1 MKSPIVVSPSLG
13 STFVAASIARPDKTS
28 IDVLP
33 LDYLLAHKE
42 GEEEEK
48 GEGEG
53 GLSPQPGKFEIDFLN
68 GEQVAAFKWLSVPKG
83 SDERGSTAATAAPN
97 VSKRRRDSFPLEK
110 TTPDFIDYL
119 VILLTTG
126 EILVYSTFLKEFTNK
141 ISSDSNFSAMEV
153 MSNTGDHNIVVF
165 DSSVSSVK
173 FFQSNSPQIVSTIP
187 FKEDAN
193 ISCILSLENDD
204 LQLNLILASSSAIY
218 IINLKGEII
227 DKIDISLPESGTVN
241 SKQRL
246 PAFDNSTPILKMA
259 KHKNEDILYLTRKN
273 NAIIQVVDLK
283 SKTSRFLTA
292 STTITDISIL
302 RTNNSYII
310 AATLLGGSVELFSP
324 RSEETSSY
332 ARLEIE
338 GGKDIGKFVGLL
350 DSNNIIDGVYKGV
363 WYDHFNIQITDIEFD
378 DISALDGTIRI
389 SVTDSGDDEL
399 LELSD
404 GESSGNDEYYEADET
419 FTKPKNVDNLQCTD
433 LKEFSQLIRQK
444 LILPDLDNER
454 DDVNKNEYF
463 TELLAQNT
471 TFAKP
476 IIHTLSVDETKI
488 LFNRVAYLVSQFP
501 SSINQDFTIVSN
513 VKQWLK
519 WILILRGSAIIN
531 DDESIGWLKLLR
543 SEFNQEAKVLNNMV
557 KLTGKL
563 TLLKDQLEIR
573 KEMMK
578 AAGSNGEADGEN
590 EADDVNNDSGSDSED
605 DAINVMDGEGG
616 FGEEEADDDD
626 SDNEDDD
633 EDDDEADD
641 NAATE

>member
-1 MKSPIVVSPSLG
+1 
-13 STFVAASIARPDKTS
+13 
-28 IDVLP
+28 
-33 LDYLLAHKE
+33 
-42 GEEEEK
+42 
-48 GEGEG
+48 
-53 GLSPQPGKFEIDFLN
+53 
-68 GEQVAAFKWLSVPKG
+68 
-83 SDERGSTAATAAPN
+83 
-97 VSKRRRDSFPLEK
+97 
-110 TTPDFIDYL
+110 
-119 VILLTTG
+119 
-126 EILVYSTFLKEFTNK
+126 
-141 ISSDSNFSAMEV
+141 
-153 MSNTGDHNIVVF
+153 
-165 DSSVSSVK
+165 
-173 FFQSNSPQIVSTIP
+173 
-187 FKEDAN
+187 
-193 ISCILSLENDD
+193 
-204 LQLNLILASSSAIY
+204 
-218 IINLKGEII
+218 
-227 DKIDISLPESGTVN
+227 
-241 SKQRL
+241 
-246 PAFDNSTPILKMA
+246 MA

-454 DDVNKNEYF
+454 DDVNENEYF

-626 SDNEDDD
+626 DSDNEDDD

-641 NAATE
+641 NAASE